1 MFLIN
6 DLSLGMAFEGF
17 QKLMRIASR
26 SLPLRWLYPAVG
38 AAVAAMGAILL
49 SQVHAEPVLVTIGA
63 TVLFVALGWLVG
75 TKEDSLRETAS
86 TDPLTGVANRRSF
99 DQRLARGV
107 AESLRSGQPLT
118 LLFVDVDHLKVL
130 NDGQGHAV
138 GDQALRLV
146 GESLAR
152 TCRSRDLV
160 ARWGGD
166 EFAVLCAWTTG
177 REGLILAQRI
187 RETLARLGLSRGG
200 ASPTVS
206 IGVAELRSP
215 IDRPEGLL
223 LAADEALYQA
233 KMSGRDRAVLAPAM
247 RIRRRARPALAKLR
261 TRPLRVA
268 EKSTPPVEM
277 AAESTRP

>member
-1 MFLIN
+1 
-6 DLSLGMAFEGF
+6 
-17 QKLMRIASR
+17 MRIASR

-38 AAVAAMGAILL
+38 AVVAGVGAMLF

-75 TKEDSLRETAS
+75 TKEDTLRETAS

-107 AESLRSGQPLT
+107 AEALRSGQPFT

-130 NDGQGHAV
+130 NDGMGHAV

-200 ASPTVS
+200 ANPTVS

-215 IDRPEGLL
+215 IDRPAGLL

-247 RIRRRARPALAKLR
+247 RVRRRLRPALGKLR
-261 TRPLRVA
+261 TRPLRIA
-268 EKSTPPVEM
+268 DARSSPAID
-277 AAESTRP
+277 AAHESSRSDSALNQEP